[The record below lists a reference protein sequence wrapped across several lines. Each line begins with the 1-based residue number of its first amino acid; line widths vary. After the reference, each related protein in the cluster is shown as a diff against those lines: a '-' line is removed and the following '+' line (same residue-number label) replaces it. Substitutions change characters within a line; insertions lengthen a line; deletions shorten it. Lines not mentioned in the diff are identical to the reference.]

1 MNILIEKDNKEYVL
15 DTNKLFSNNFLD
27 MILPKE
33 ENENV
38 LEPVDIEIDEIKNPI
53 LFKDKNMVLQKNNL
67 RNPYIVI
74 YNVGRSKVTLKYDS
88 QNVFTNLFSAFSKTN
103 NLKILN
109 NYFDE
114 ILAEYSCPLNYMFN
128 NKIIREPFIKFLK
141 NRFEETNYNIQL
153 DFDTGLYL
161 VKNNNKTFWF
171 IDDVTLDKA
180 VRKINREFNSNIRD
194 NISYVRE
201 LVSSDSDVFL
211 NNIYNGSHE
220 ICWNSYKE
228 PLSLIIESNKS
239 KYGFGLNANFAPLMK
254 SISSLFLSSIFN
266 NDLTSRVSFKNKNI
280 INIMS
285 KILNYDYS
293 KYLQGEDLESLQTYI
308 ENNSSIIL
316 RQLQEH
322 SGNFRTPD
330 ILLLATIFEI
340 PYSDFY

>member
-1 MNILIEKDNKEYVL
+1 MNILIEKDNKEYLL
-15 DTNKLFSNNFLD
+15 DTNKLFSNNFID

-38 LEPVDIEIDEIKNPI
+38 LESVDIEIDEIKNPI

-67 RNPYIVI
+67 RNPYISI
-74 YNVGRSKVTLKYDS
+74 YNVGRSKVTLNYDS
-88 QNVFTNLFSAFSKTN
+88 SNVFTNLFSAFSKTN

-114 ILAEYSCPLNYMFN
+114 ILSQNSCSLNYMFN
-128 NKIIREPFIKFLK
+128 NRLLREPFIKFLK
-141 NRFEETNYNIQL
+141 NRFEETNYKIQL

-161 VKNNNKTFWF
+161 VKNHNKTFWF
-171 IDDVTLDKA
+171 IDDITLDNA
-180 VRKINREFNSNIRD
+180 VKKINRDFNFNSMI
-194 NISYVRE
+194 YVRE
-201 LVSSDSDVFL
+201 LVSSESDVFL
-211 NNIYNGSHE
+211 NNVYNGSHE
-220 ICWNSYKE
+220 ICWNNYKE
-228 PLSLIIESNKS
+228 PLNLIIESNKS
-239 KYGFGLNANFAPLMK
+239 KYGFGLNSNFAPLMK

-266 NDLTSRVSFKNKNI
+266 NDLTSRVSFKNRNI

-308 ENNSSIIL
+308 ENNSSTIL
-316 RQLQEH
+316 RQLQDN

>member
-15 DTNKLFSNNFLD
+15 NTYKLFSKNFLD

-180 VRKINREFNSNIRD
+180 VRKINRDFNSNIRD
-194 NISYVRE
+194 NTSYVRE
-201 LVSSDSDVFL
+201 LFSSESDVFL

-228 PLSLIIESNKS
+228 PLNLIIESNKS
-239 KYGFGLNANFAPLMK
+239 KYGFGLNSNFAPLMK
-254 SISSLFLSSIFN
+254 NISSLFLSSIFN
-266 NDLTSRVSFKNKNI
+266 NDLTSRVSFKNRNI

-285 KILNYDYS
+285 RILNYDYS

>member
-15 DTNKLFSNNFLD
+15 DTNKLFSNNFID

-38 LEPVDIEIDEIKNPI
+38 LESVDIEIDEIKNPI

-88 QNVFTNLFSAFSKTN
+88 HNVFTNLFSAFIKTN

-109 NYFDE
+109 NYFDD
-114 ILAEYSCPLNYMFN
+114 ILAEYSCPLIYMFN

-194 NISYVRE
+194 SMSYVRE
-201 LVSSDSDVFL
+201 LVSSESDVFL

-239 KYGFGLNANFAPLMK
+239 KYGFGLNSNFSPLMK
-254 SISSLFLSSIFN
+254 NISSLFLSSIFN
-266 NDLTSRVSFKNKNI
+266 NDLTSRVSFKNRNI

-285 KILNYDYS
+285 RILNYDYS